1 MSQPRSI
8 DEILADLAYQTA
20 AGTAHMDVAEGLSKV
35 DPVVL
40 NSARTFFAMTID
52 AHLFYAL
59 MAAARMHDDQRNA
72 ITIHTLLERVA
83 TEPAKFD
90 KGGEV
95 ATAIMSAEAT
105 LAGLKRELE
114 RLDTWRNRR
123 LSHNQSLLSDPTFA
137 VQQTRE
143 YERDLRTIFEATSR
157 IANEFSRLYRDIY
170 SDPSIIGQT
179 DYEMV
184 VGYVSDVKCQQ
195 VHEYEK
201 EFGPAPFPRP
211 ANYNRWLERHKQSE
225 PPQSPQTVPA
235 PSKPSA
241 AKPKI

>member
-8 DEILADLAYQTA
+8 DEILADLAYHTA

-72 ITIHTLLERVA
+72 ITIYTLLERAA

-90 KGGEV
+90 NGGEV
-95 ATAIMSAEAT
+95 ATAITSAEAT
-105 LAGLKRELE
+105 LAGLKREVE

-123 LSHNQSLLSDPTFA
+123 LAHNQSLLSDPAFA
-137 VQQTRE
+137 VQQTKE

-157 IANEFSRLYRDIY
+157 IVNEFSRLYRDIY
-170 SDPSIIGQT
+170 SDPSIIDQT

>member
-8 DEILADLAYQTA
+8 DEILADLAYHTA
-20 AGTAHMDVAEGLSKV
+20 AGSAHTEVAEGLSKV

-40 NSARTFFAMTID
+40 NSAQTFFAMTID

-59 MAAARMHDDQRNA
+59 MAAARMHDDQHNA
-72 ITIHTLLERVA
+72 ITIHTLLERAA
-83 TEPAKFD
+83 TEPANFD

-95 ATAIMSAEAT
+95 SAAITSAKAT
-105 LAGLKRELE
+105 LAGLKKELE

-123 LSHNQSLLSDPTFA
+123 LAHNQSLLRDPAFA
-137 VQQTRE
+137 VKQTKE
-143 YERDLRTIFEATSR
+143 YARDMATIFEATSR
-157 IANEFSRLYRDIY
+157 IVNEFSRLYRDIY

-195 VHEYEK
+195 VYEYEK
-201 EFGPAPFPRP
+201 KNGPAPFPRP
-211 ANYNRWLERHKQSE
+211 ANYNRWLERHGHSE
-225 PPQSPQTVPA
+225 SPQS
-235 PSKPSA
+235 
-241 AKPKI
+241 